1 MRKVINNLLEYSKLN
16 PKQFAERIGLSRPQA
31 IYDILSGKTR
41 SISEGM
47 KNKIISAFPE
57 IDIRWLLTGEGE
69 MLRTTPQAV
78 SQQGDSSTIVTG
90 NGNVGN
96 GNGNRVDSSSE
107 ALNKALDALASS
119 QRMHETTQAQLGRFQ
134 EQTAKFQEQ
143 IDHLIALLERPRK

>member
-1 MRKVINNLLEYSKLN
+1 MESTV
-16 PKQFAERIGLSRPQA
+16 KQRLISFIGYKGITKNQFEKECGLSTGYVANISKSIQP
-31 IYDILSGKTR
+31 DKTAR
-41 SISEGM
+41 IAE
-47 KNKIISAFPE
+47 KFP
-57 IDIRWLLTGEGE
+57 DLNTGWLLTGEGE
-69 MLRTTPQAV
+69 MLRTSPQTV